1 LPLRHLLGPSAAS
14 PSEIASIAAKLGPG
28 AIQLLV
34 KNYIN
39 ENGYKEWESDPRF
52 AETLQDRA
60 AVLTIPR
67 LEAEVCTSV
76 QRAGVAF
83 GAHITQSSSRIQA
96 GYACTWLREVF
107 AAFVGAGIDDLIRQA
122 KG

>member
-83 GAHITQSSSRIQA
+83 GAHHPVVVADPGRICLHLA
-96 GYACTWLREVF
+96 ARGVCRLR
-107 AAFVGAGIDDLIRQA
+107 RRRHR
-122 KG
+122 